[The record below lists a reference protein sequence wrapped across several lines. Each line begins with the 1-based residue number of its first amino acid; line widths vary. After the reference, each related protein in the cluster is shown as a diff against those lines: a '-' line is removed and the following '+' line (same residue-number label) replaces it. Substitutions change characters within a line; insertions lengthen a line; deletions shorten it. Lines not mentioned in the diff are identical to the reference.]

1 MDHSGVTTISS
12 PHTSTPPLTLPHQP
26 PQFLD
31 FYSSKIARLVEAA
44 AKAVQGLELPTLT
57 AEYVGIDT
65 SLNPSLDPDGSIGL
79 ALESLPFVPSG
90 IGGCGVIAA
99 AAAVTTA
106 IQSLPFL
113 RTGYCGI
120 MLPVCEDQRLSAIQ
134 VRSGAARSEATNAQC
149 YLST

>member
-1 MDHSGVTTISS
+1 M
-12 PHTSTPPLTLPHQP
+12 
-26 PQFLD
+26 
-31 FYSSKIARLVEAA
+31 EAA
-44 AKAVQGLELPTLT
+44 AKAVQELDLPTLT

-65 SLNPSLDPDGSIGL
+65 SLNPSLDLTGSIGL

-90 IGGCGVIAA
+90 IAGCGVVAA

-120 MLPVCEDQRLSAIQ
+120 MLPVCEDRRLSAIQ
-134 VRSGAARSEATNAQC
+134 SAEDGRKYTVSHLMNVSSVCGVGVDTVPVPEGVR
-149 YLST
+149 